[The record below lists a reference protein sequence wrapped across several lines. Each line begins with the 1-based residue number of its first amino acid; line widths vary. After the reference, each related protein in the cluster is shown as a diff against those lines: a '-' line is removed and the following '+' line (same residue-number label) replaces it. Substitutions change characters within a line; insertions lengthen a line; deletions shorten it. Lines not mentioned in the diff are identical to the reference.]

1 MPRMQTTQQ
10 NEAIMELLN
19 GKDAAQALMKQTAEE
34 IKAIIDQ
41 GQRPPRLRVFIL
53 GNNPASEAYVGR
65 IVSTCT
71 KLLIDVD
78 VQRLE
83 EQTSEKA
90 LLTQIAASNAD
101 PMVDGIIVQL
111 PLPAHINGAT
121 VTEAIDPLKD
131 VDAFHPSNLGRILL
145 ATPRYF
151 PATPYGV
158 IKLLEFYNIETKGKH
173 AVILG
178 RSHIVGLP
186 LANMLIQKEYP
197 GDCTVTVCHS
207 HTQNLHEVLKSAD
220 LLFVAIGKPG
230 FIKDDMVKER
240 AVVIDIGINS
250 VAAPESKTGWKI
262 VGDVDFDSV
271 APKCSYISPVPGGV
285 GPMTNLALA
294 RNTLQARL
302 HADSHSNLC

>member
-1 MPRMQTTQQ
+1 M
-10 NEAIMELLN
+10 
-19 GKDAAQALMKQTAEE
+19 
-34 IKAIIDQ
+34 
-41 GQRPPRLRVFIL
+41 
-53 GNNPASEAYVGR
+53 GR

-131 VDAFHPSNLGRILL
+131 VDAFHPANLGRILL

-230 FIKDDMVKER
+230 FIKDDMVKEG

-302 HADSHSNLC
+302 HADSHPNLS